1 MPAIQGMA
9 NTHRGHGP
17 PLQIKGQ
24 PGGDPPGGDPLSEFA
39 TIPLLPAAIQT
50 RFRPLAP
57 F

>member
-1 MPAIQGMA
+1 MPAIKGTA

-17 PLQIKGQ
+17 LLQIN
-24 PGGDPPGGDPLSEFA
+24 DPPSGNPLPEFA